1 MHVGAAASQT
11 ATTCLVGGARTGTSR
26 FMTGSIA
33 GLLNDDP
40 ASRYIQDALGVASTK
55 DVSSSGSFDRLLS
68 FFGKADYNYAQ
79 RYYASATLR
88 RDGPSKFASGKR
100 WGTFPAVNVGWRA
113 PRESFFPPD
122 GFFSN
127 VMLRFCWGETG
138 NQQIPGGRIVAQFGG
153 GRGGNFYHINGSGST
168 IKPGYRLVA
177 LGNPNV
183 KWETNKSTNVGL
195 DLEFLQG
202 RGNFTVDVYNRR
214 TEGLLYDPRLPST
227 SGVAN
232 PAIGNYGTMSNKG
245 VDFAVAYSGTLSV
258 NKV

>member
-1 MHVGAAASQT
+1 
-11 ATTCLVGGARTGTSR
+11 
-26 FMTGSIA
+26 
-33 GLLNDDP
+33 
-40 ASRYIQDALGVASTK
+40 
-55 DVSSSGSFDRLLS
+55 
-68 FFGKADYNYAQ
+68 
-79 RYYASATLR
+79 
-88 RDGPSKFASGKR
+88 
-100 WGTFPAVNVGWRA
+100 
-113 PRESFFPPD
+113 
-122 GFFSN
+122 
-127 VMLRFCWGETG
+127 MLRFGWGETG

-153 GRGGNFYHINGSGST
+153 GRGDTFYDISGSGST

-245 VDFAVAYSGTLSV
+245 VDFAVAYSGTLSG
-258 NKV
+258 NKVWSVAFNGSHYKNKILRIDGVTQAFFGPVGTRIGVAVINQVGQPIGPVYGLQANGYFPDSVAAPGRPPNAPCTGDTAPWQGAAPPR